1 MKNIACWFL
10 LVVLFLLVF
19 SVSAISAQE
28 QKKINNEREKV
39 EKKTGGGDR
48 WIALDKFL
56 HFTASAGVT
65 GLSYHFYHCQFNNP
79 EKNSLYFS
87 ISVAGLAGIGKEC
100 YDVKYRKTGWSWKDI
115 TVDAAG
121 IAFGYLLFIKLHISE
136 N

>member
-1 MKNIACWFL
+1 MKNLVNCGIILLL
-10 LVVLFLLVF
+10 LVL
-19 SVSAISAQE
+19 SASTSFVQAE
-28 QKKINNEREKV
+28 LKFEEEEKV
-39 EKKTGGGDR
+39 EKKTGEGDR

-79 EKNSLYFS
+79 EKSSVYFS
-87 ISVAGLAGIGKEC
+87 LSVAGLSGIGKEC
-100 YDVKYRKTGWSWKDI
+100 YDLKYRKTGWSWKDI

-121 IAFGYLLFIKLHISE
+121 IAFGYLLFIKLHRSE